1 MVLFRIRM
9 SNPASQP
16 FRIEKDLVAA
26 LSTSTQ
32 RLFSGDGKSCSVFHE
47 VQVYSND
54 LRIPDLV
61 VVLHKGADGLQRTL
75 SYYEAAILHALTQH
89 APIAASDLASAMFC
103 MPGEVAKRLHKLERR
118 KLVVR
123 IGTRYSLSDRAFPI
137 GVRVIAIE
145 AKLREWKRA
154 IAQACGYLG
163 FANEAYIAMP
173 ERVAGRPQVLRACE
187 AASVGVLAVQDT
199 GEVTQLLR
207 PTPSAVMSAEYLRL
221 LSTTIGLNRRAQ

>member
-1 MVLFRIRM
+1 MP
-9 SNPASQP
+9 NPASQLP

-26 LSTSTQ
+26 LSTSTE
-32 RLFSGDGKSCSVFHE
+32 RLFGDGRSCAVFRE
-47 VQVYSND
+47 VQVYAND

-61 VVLHKGADGLQRTL
+61 IVLHKGADCLQQTL
-75 SYYEAAILHALTQH
+75 SCYEAAILHALTKH

-103 MPGEVAKRLHKLERR
+103 MPAEVAKRLHKLERR
-118 KLVVR
+118 RLVVK

-145 AKLREWKRA
+145 AKLRDWKRA
-154 IAQACGYLG
+154 IEQACGYLG

-173 ERVAGRPQVLRACE
+173 ERTARRPQVLQACE
-187 AASVGVLAVQDT
+187 TASIGVLAVHDC

-207 PTPSAVMSAEYLRL
+207 PAPSNVMSAEYLRL
-221 LSTTIGLNRRAQ
+221 LSATIGLSHRSQ